1 MQLKIFSVLALLHY
15 MITQVSKHNLYAR
28 VSNKINQ
35 SINQELDVMNN
46 WGSGGPIWLLSGHD
60 W

>member
-15 MITQVSKHNLYAR
+15 MITQVSQHNLYDS

-35 SINQELDVMNN
+35 SINQELDFMYN
-46 WGSGGPIWLLSGHD
+46 WGSGGPI
-60 W
+60 

>member
-15 MITQVSKHNLYAR
+15 MITQVLQHNLYVS

-35 SINQELDVMNN
+35 SINQELDVMDN
-46 WGSGGPIWLLSGHD
+46 WGSGGPI
-60 W
+60 